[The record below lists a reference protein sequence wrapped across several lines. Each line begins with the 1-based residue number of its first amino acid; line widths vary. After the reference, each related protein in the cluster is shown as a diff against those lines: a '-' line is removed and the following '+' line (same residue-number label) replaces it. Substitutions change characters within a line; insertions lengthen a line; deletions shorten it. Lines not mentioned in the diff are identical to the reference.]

1 MASDVMFPKPTK
13 RKKSTSKREP
23 LNHNHQTHSR
33 KKIYRF
39 ISKPTYLA
47 GLAAGQGLKGQQPVC
62 ERCQENTATQIH
74 HQRGRVGAALLNYTE
89 FTALCGEC
97 HEWVHAHPS
106 DAMLE
111 GWLKSRHAP
120 SEDQDT

>member
-13 RKKSTSKREP
+13 RKKGKREP

-47 GLAAGQGLKGQQPVC
+47 GLAAGQGFKDEAAVC

-74 HQRGRVGAALLNYTE
+74 HRRGRVGPDLLNYKD
-89 FTALCGEC
+89 FVALCQEC
-97 HEWVHAHPS
+97 HEWVHANPS
-106 DAMLE
+106 EAMLQ

-120 SEDQDT
+120 SEDPGQ